1 MKASLACQKELR
13 ERGAWVTEGTKDDV
27 KLEVRGQGAPRLL
40 VCCATILTAFQD
52 SNIISAEPEELPRG
66 FLKILKRFHCTP
78 LCKTGG
84 DRLTLLISRLKS
96 FNKATAGCA
105 SKL

>member
-40 VCCATILTAFQD
+40 LCCATILTAFQD
-52 SNIISAEPEELPRG
+52 SNIIPISAEPEELPRG
-66 FLKILKRFHCTP
+66 FLKILKRFHSS
-78 LCKTGG
+78 LQNWW
-84 DRLTLLISRLKS
+84 RQINFVNISPQE
-96 FNKATAGCA
+96 F
-105 SKL
+105 